1 MLCTLN
7 AKSIEE
13 GKKVGVDHVERSVGL
28 GLFDNARDVDLAG
41 TLRDHLD
48 VDAILPEHT
57 EEATA
62 DANHATQLATDK
74 TNDGQ
79 ARDKVNI
86 TPHAEVVDGSLE
98 GSRLDLNFFRVGPGT
113 RQKGDLGVES
123 HGYMDFGRRDE
134 VDGQMPLVEDRE
146 DGHEE
151 AVGTRT
157 LLGVHVEHG
166 NTALNR
172 DSGGTLGSV
181 VGAETDQAAVAE
193 ERRLLLAEVIG
204 LIGPD
209 DGALV
214 AGVLDVLDADGDASL
229 DDLIHGEGVDDLRS
243 IEGQFGSLGRGDG
256 GQQACSGHLA
266 RVCSED
272 TIDLLPDLQLGG
284 ANADSNQSGAKV
296 GVTTS
301 NLGEET
307 ARDVAE
313 VASNDRNGITAGVD
327 SGSERLGQVAV
338 EGVIDALANGE
349 VDDIAQ
355 IDVFGVAS
363 TVLQDSRH
371 VQTRQLLALCDNLVL
386 CTLADLGQV
395 LGRLENLDQGV
406 ALGIDSI
413 RVGLENVGGR
423 DGVLCDG
430 NMVDAD
436 DIDNVDV
443 LARANAFGLAGSAEQ
458 TVGGAL
464 ALGVGAA
471 GRAHDGGAVV
481 LQASTGD
488 GISTQEGQA
497 EQESTYMTMS
507 LAMSTANLPTLV
519 PPNFCTT
526 QLPPP
531 GRFFSCW

>member
-1 MLCTLN
+1 MLRTLI

-13 GKKVGVDHVERSVGL
+13 SKKVGVDHVERSVGL

-48 VDAILPEHT
+48 VDTVLAEHT
-57 EEATA
+57 EEASA

-86 TPHAEVVDGSLE
+86 TPNTEVVDGSLE
-98 GSRLDLNFFRVGPGT
+98 GSRLDLNLFRVGPGT
-113 RQKGDLGVES
+113 RKERDLGVES
-123 HGYMDFGRRDE
+123 HGYMDFGRRDK

-166 NTALNR
+166 NTALDG
-172 DSGGTLGSV
+172 DSGGTLGSF
-181 VGAETDQAAVAE
+181 VGAEADQAAVTE
-193 ERRLLLAEVIG
+193 ERRLLLAEIIG
-204 LIGPD
+204 LVGPD

-214 AGVLDVLDADGDASL
+214 TGVLDVLDADGNAGL
-229 DDLIHGEGVDDLRS
+229 NDLIHGEGVDDFRS
-243 IEGQFGSLGRGDG
+243 VEGQFGSLRGSDR
-256 GQQACSGHLA
+256 GQQASGGHLA
-266 RVCSED
+266 GVCSED

-296 GVTTS
+296 GVATS
-301 NLGEET
+301 NLGKET
-307 ARDVAE
+307 ARDVAK
-313 VASNDRNGITAGVD
+313 VASDDRNGVTASVD
-327 SGSERLGQVAV
+327 SGRKRVGQAAV
-338 EGVIDALANGE
+338 EGVVDALADGE

-363 TVLQDSRH
+363 TILQDSSH
-371 VQTRQLLALCDNLVL
+371 VQTGQLLTLCDNLVL
-386 CTLADLGQV
+386 GTLANLSQV
-395 LGRLENLDQGV
+395 LGRLEDLDQGV
-406 ALGIDSI
+406 AFGIDSV
-413 RVGLENVGGR
+413 RVGLEDVGRR

-430 NMVDAD
+430 NVVDAD

-471 GRAHDGGAVV
+471 GRAHDGGAVF

-488 GISTQEGQA
+488 GVSKQATDLWARQERR
-497 EQESTYMTMS
+497 T
-507 LAMSTANLPTLV
+507 
-519 PPNFCTT
+519 
-526 QLPPP
+526 
-531 GRFFSCW
+531 